1 MIPLDF
7 ELSWLGSTAAEREG
21 IYYDFSTTD
30 HPAFV
35 LNEEPKRLIPGYLNL
50 VGIMRKIVSGFKL
63 PIPEAYEPSSPFTKE
78 LTAMELGG
86 EESYLQNCQTTLVIA
101 LDTLSLL
108 FCIFINTTA
117 YHLGRYEPSPPSTE
131 ELHVTAI

>member
-86 EESYLQNCQTTLVIA
+86 EESYLFGLN
-101 LDTLSLL
+101 LS
-108 FCIFINTTA
+108 
-117 YHLGRYEPSPPSTE
+117 
-131 ELHVTAI
+131 V